1 MKLAVIG
8 TGYWGS
14 KIVETVKNMGLPATL
29 YDINDSLDSIVPS
42 LIDSV
47 IIATPAPTHKD
58 ITKIML
64 RKGINVLVEK
74 PAFMNM
80 TECNEI
86 VPYTANAKL
95 MAGHILLYNEHFDF
109 LKQTVVD
116 KEILHIEHRRLA
128 WGRMQKDINPILHYA
143 PHDIAILDN
152 LLGLMPDEIHS
163 TGIHIIKQ
171 PQPDFVTC
179 NLKYGKVT
187 VQLQMGWYYHEKV
200 RDVTVI
206 TDKGTLVWN
215 DAENKSKWI
224 SQTIENGRQ
233 IQHMDQNKTFT
244 ESVSPLQRQITAFAD
259 YCEKDKL
266 PDSNIEHIKRVT
278 YIVEC
283 MEKSLHT
290 GEVICPSK
298 EY

>member
-14 KIVETVKNMGLPATL
+14 KIVDTVKEMKLPVTL
-29 YDINDSLDSIVPS
+29 FDINDSLDGIVPS
-42 LIDSV
+42 LIDGV

-58 ITKIML
+58 LTKIML

-74 PAFMNM
+74 PVFMNM
-80 TECNEI
+80 SECNEI
-86 VPYTANAKL
+86 EPYTSNAKL
-95 MAGHILLYNEHFDF
+95 MAGHILLYNEHFDY

-152 LLGLMPDEIHS
+152 LLGVVPDEVHCK
-163 TGIHIIKQ
+163 GIHVIRQ

-179 NLKYGKVT
+179 NLRYGKIT

-200 RDVTVI
+200 RDVSVI
-206 TDKGTLVWN
+206 TDKGTLIWN
-215 DAENKSKWI
+215 DAENKSRWI
-224 SQTIENGRQ
+224 SQTIEDGRQ

-244 ESVSPLQRQITAFAD
+244 ESVSPLQRQIQAFVD

-266 PDSNIEHIKRVT
+266 PDSNMAHTKRVT

-283 MEKSLHT
+283 MEKSLKT
-290 GEVICPSK
+290 GEVVCPSK

>member
-80 TECNEI
+80 AECNEI

>member
-14 KIVETVKNMGLPATL
+14 KIVDTVKEMGLPVKL

-42 LIDSV
+42 LIDGV
-47 IIATPAPTHKD
+47 IIATPASTHKD
-58 ITKIML
+58 LTKIML

-80 TECNEI
+80 AEYREI
-86 VPYTANAKL
+86 EPYTAKAKL

-128 WGRMQKDINPILHYA
+128 WGRLQKDINPILHYA
-143 PHDIAILDN
+143 PHDVAVLDN
-152 LLGLMPDEIHS
+152 LMGVIPDEIES
-163 TGIHIIKQ
+163 KGIHVIKQ
-171 PQPDFVTC
+171 TQPDFVTC

-187 VQLQMGWYYHEKV
+187 AQIQMGWYYHEKV
-200 RDVTVI
+200 RDISVI
-206 TDKGTLVWN
+206 TDKGTLVWS
-215 DAENKSKWI
+215 DAKDKSKWI
-224 SQTIENGRQ
+224 SQSIENGRQ
-233 IQHMDQNKTFT
+233 IQHMDQNKTFSQ
-244 ESVSPLQRQITAFAD
+244 SVTPLQRQIAAFVD

-266 PDSNIEHIKRVT
+266 PDSNMEHLKRVT

-283 MEKSLHT
+283 MEKSLKS

>member
-14 KIVETVKNMGLPATL
+14 KIVQTIKEMGLPVTL
-29 YDINDSLDSIVPS
+29 YDINDSVDCIVPS
-42 LIDSV
+42 LIDGV
-47 IIATPAPTHKD
+47 IIATPAHTHKD
-58 ITKIML
+58 ITKKML
-64 RKGINVLVEK
+64 RKGIHVLVEK

-80 TECNEI
+80 AECNEI
-86 VPYTANAKL
+86 GPYTANAKL

-152 LLGLMPDEIHS
+152 LLGVMPDEIHS
-163 TGIHIIKQ
+163 AGIHITKQ

-187 VQLQMGWYYHEKV
+187 VQIQMGWYYHEKV

-215 DAENKSKWI
+215 DAEDKSKWL
-224 SQTIENGRQ
+224 SQTIEDGRQ

-244 ESVSPLQRQITAFAD
+244 QSISPLQRQLTAFVD

-266 PDSNIEHIKRVT
+266 PDSNMAHIKRVT

-283 MEKSLHT
+283 MEKSLKT
-290 GEVICPSK
+290 GEVVCPSK

>member
-14 KIVETVKNMGLPATL
+14 KIVDTVKAMGLPVKL

-42 LIDSV
+42 LIDGV
-47 IIATPAPTHKD
+47 IIATPASTHKD
-58 ITKIML
+58 LTKIML

-80 TECNEI
+80 AEYREI
-86 VPYTANAKL
+86 EPYTAKAKL

-128 WGRMQKDINPILHYA
+128 WGRLQKDINPILHYA
-143 PHDIAILDN
+143 PHDVAVLDN
-152 LLGLMPDEIHS
+152 LMGVIPDEIES
-163 TGIHIIKQ
+163 KGIHVIKQ

-187 VQLQMGWYYHEKV
+187 AQIQMGWYYHEKV
-200 RDVTVI
+200 RDISVI
-206 TDKGTLVWN
+206 TDKGTLVWS
-215 DAENKSKWI
+215 DAKDKSKWI
-224 SQTIENGRQ
+224 SQSIENGRQ
-233 IQHMDQNKTFT
+233 IQHMDQNKTFSQ
-244 ESVSPLQRQITAFAD
+244 SVTSLQRQITAFVD

-266 PDSNIEHIKRVT
+266 PDSNMEHLKRVT

-283 MEKSLHT
+283 MEKSLKT

>member
-14 KIVETVKNMGLPATL
+14 KIVQTIENMGLPVTL
-29 YDINDSLDSIVPS
+29 YDVNDSVDSIVPG
-42 LIDSV
+42 LVDGV
-47 IIATPAPTHKD
+47 IVATPAPTHKD

-80 TECNEI
+80 KECNEI

-128 WGRMQKDINPILHYA
+128 WGRMQEDINPILHYA

-152 LLGLMPDEIHS
+152 LLGIMPDEIHS
-163 TGIHIIKQ
+163 TGIHVTRQ
-171 PQPDFVTC
+171 SQPDFVTC
-179 NLKYGKVT
+179 NLRYGKVT

-224 SQTIENGRQ
+224 SQTIENDRQ

-244 ESVSPLQRQITAFAD
+244 ESISPLQRQITAFID
-259 YCEKDKL
+259 YCEEDKL
-266 PDSNIEHIKRVT
+266 PDSDLEHIKRVT

-283 MEKSLHT
+283 MEKSLRT

>member
-14 KIVETVKNMGLPATL
+14 KIVETVKNMGLPVTL
-29 YDINDSLDSIVPS
+29 YDVNDSLDSIVPS
-42 LIDSV
+42 LIDGV

-58 ITKIML
+58 ITKRML
-64 RKGINVLVEK
+64 RKGIHVLVEK

-80 TECNEI
+80 AECNEI
-86 VPYTANAKL
+86 GPYTANAKL

-152 LLGLMPDEIHS
+152 LLGAMPDEIHS
-163 TGIHIIKQ
+163 TGIHVIKQ

-215 DAENKSKWI
+215 DAKNKSKWI

-244 ESVSPLQRQITAFAD
+244 ESISPLQRQITAFAD

-266 PDSNIEHIKRVT
+266 PDSNMDHIKRVT

-283 MEKSLHT
+283 MEKSLKT

>member
-14 KIVETVKNMGLPATL
+14 KIVETVKNMGLPVTL

-233 IQHMDQNKTFT
+233 IQHMDRNKTFT

-259 YCEKDKL
+259 YCMKDKL

>member
-8 TGYWGS
+8 TGYWGT
-14 KIVETVKNMGLPATL
+14 KIVETVKKMKLPVTL
-29 YDINDSLDSIVPS
+29 YDVNDSIDGIVPS
-42 LIDSV
+42 LIDGV
-47 IIATPAPTHKD
+47 IIATPAATHKD
-58 ITKIML
+58 ITKKIL

-80 TECNEI
+80 AECNEI
-86 VPYTANAKL
+86 GPYTANAKL
-95 MAGHILLYNEHFDF
+95 MAGHILLYNEHFHF

-116 KEILHIEHRRLA
+116 KEILHIENRRLA

-152 LLGLMPDEIHS
+152 LLGDIPDEVHS
-163 TGIHIIKQ
+163 KGTHITRQ
-171 PQPDFVTC
+171 TQPDFVTC
-179 NLKYGKVT
+179 DLKYGKIS

-224 SQTIENGRQ
+224 SQLIEEGRQ
-233 IQHMDQNKTFT
+233 IQHMEKNIIFD
-244 ESVSPLQRQITAFAD
+244 SDVSPLQNQIQAFID
-259 YCEKDKL
+259 YCEQDKL
-266 PDSNIEHIKRVT
+266 PDSSLPHIKRVT

-283 MEKSLHT
+283 MEKSLKT

-298 EY
+298 KY

>member
-14 KIVETVKNMGLPATL
+14 KIVDTVKEMKLPVTL
-29 YDINDSLDSIVPS
+29 FDINDSLDGIVPS
-42 LIDSV
+42 LIDGV

-58 ITKIML
+58 LTKIML

-74 PAFMNM
+74 PVFMNM
-80 TECNEI
+80 SECNEI
-86 VPYTANAKL
+86 EPYTSNAKL
-95 MAGHILLYNEHFDF
+95 MAGHILLYNEHFDY
-109 LKQTVVD
+109 LKQTIVD
-116 KEILHIEHRRLA
+116 KEILHIENRRLA

-152 LLGLMPDEIHS
+152 LLGVMPDEIHCK
-163 TGIHIIKQ
+163 GIHVIRQ

-179 NLKYGKVT
+179 NLRYGKIT

-200 RDVTVI
+200 RDVSVI
-206 TDKGTLVWN
+206 TDKGTLIWN
-215 DAENKSKWI
+215 DAENKSRWI
-224 SQTIENGRQ
+224 SQTIEDGRQ

-244 ESVSPLQRQITAFAD
+244 ESVSPLQRQIQAFVD

-266 PDSNIEHIKRVT
+266 PDSNMAHTKRVT

-283 MEKSLHT
+283 MEKSLKS
-290 GEVICPSK
+290 GEVVCPSK

>member
-1 MKLAVIG
+1 MRLAIIG

-14 KIVETVKNMGLPATL
+14 KVVETAKKMKLNVSL
-29 YDINDSLDSIVPS
+29 YDINDSFDSITS
-42 LIDSV
+42 GTTDAV
-47 IIATPAPTHKD
+47 IVATPAPTHKD

-64 RKGINVLVEK
+64 RKGIHVLVEK

-80 TECNEI
+80 AECNEI
-86 VPYTANAKL
+86 EPYTSNAKF

-109 LKQTVVD
+109 LKQTIVD

-128 WGRMQKDINPILHYA
+128 WGRMQKNINPILHYA

-152 LLGLMPDEIHS
+152 LLKIMPDEIHS
-163 TGIHIIKQ
+163 KGIYITRQ
-171 PQPDFVTC
+171 TQPDLVTC
-179 NLKYGKVT
+179 DLKYGKVT
-187 VQLQMGWYYHEKV
+187 VQLQMGWYYHTKV
-200 RDVTVI
+200 RDVSVV

-224 SQTIENGRQ
+224 SQLIEDGRQ
-233 IQHMDQNKTFT
+233 IQHMDKNITFT
-244 ESVSPLQRQITAFAD
+244 ESVSPLQKQIQAFID
-259 YCEKDKL
+259 YCEHDKL
-266 PDSNIEHIKRVT
+266 PDSDMAHTKRVT

-283 MEKSLHT
+283 MEKSLKT

-298 EY
+298 KY

>member
-1 MKLAVIG
+1 MRLAIIG

-14 KIVETVKNMGLPATL
+14 KIVDTAKAMKLNVTL
-29 YDINDSLDSIVPS
+29 YDVNNSLDRITQGTT
-42 LIDSV
+42 DGV
-47 IIATPAPTHKD
+47 IIATPATTHKS

-64 RKGINVLVEK
+64 RKGIHVLVEK

-86 VPYTANAKL
+86 GPYTANAKF

-128 WGRMQKDINPILHYA
+128 WGRIQKDINPILHYA

-152 LLGLMPDEIHS
+152 LLKKIPNEIHS
-163 TGIHIIKQ
+163 KGVYITRQ
-171 PQPDFVTC
+171 AQPDFVTC
-179 NLKYGKVT
+179 DLKYGEVT

-200 RDVTVI
+200 RDVSVV

-224 SQTIENGRQ
+224 SQLIEDERQ
-233 IQHMDQNKTFT
+233 IQHTDKNITFH
-244 ESVSPLQRQITAFAD
+244 ESMSPLQRQIQAFID
-259 YCEKDKL
+259 YCENDKL
-266 PDSNIEHIKRVT
+266 PDSDFTHTKRVT

-283 MEKSLHT
+283 MVKSLNT

-298 EY
+298 KY

>member
-1 MKLAVIG
+1 MRLAIIG

-14 KIVETVKNMGLPATL
+14 KIIETAKEMNIIVSV
-29 YDINDSLDSIVPS
+29 YDINDSLDGITPGTT
-42 LIDSV
+42 DGV
-47 IIATPAPTHKD
+47 IIATPAPTHKN

-64 RKGINVLVEK
+64 RKGIHVLVEK

-80 TECNEI
+80 AECNEI
-86 VPYTANAKL
+86 GPYTANAKL
-95 MAGHILLYNEHFDF
+95 MAGHILLYNEHFNF

-143 PHDIAILDN
+143 PHDVAILDN
-152 LLGLMPDEIHS
+152 LLGVMPEEVHS
-163 TGIHIIKQ
+163 TGTHITRHT
-171 PQPDFVTC
+171 QPDFVTC
-179 NLKYGKVT
+179 NLKYGKVS
-187 VQLQMGWYYHEKV
+187 VNLQMGWYYHEKV

-215 DAENKSKWI
+215 DAENKSRWI
-224 SQTIENGRQ
+224 SQLIEDGRQ
-233 IQHMDQNKTFT
+233 IQHMEKNIKFD
-244 ESVSPLQRQITAFAD
+244 SDVSPLKNQIQAFID

-266 PDSNIEHIKRVT
+266 PDSSLPHIKRVT

-283 MEKSLHT
+283 MEKSLKT
-290 GEVICPSK
+290 GEVVCPSK
-298 EY
+298 KY

>member
-14 KIVETVKNMGLPATL
+14 KIVDTVKAMGLPVKL

-42 LIDSV
+42 LIDGV
-47 IIATPAPTHKD
+47 IIATPASTHKD
-58 ITKIML
+58 LTKIML

-80 TECNEI
+80 AEYREI
-86 VPYTANAKL
+86 EPYTAKAKL

-128 WGRMQKDINPILHYA
+128 WGRLQKDINPILHYA
-143 PHDIAILDN
+143 PHDVAVLDN
-152 LLGLMPDEIHS
+152 LMGVIPDEIES
-163 TGIHIIKQ
+163 KGIHVIKQ
-171 PQPDFVTC
+171 TQPDFVTC

-187 VQLQMGWYYHEKV
+187 AQIQMGWYYHEKV
-200 RDVTVI
+200 RDISVI
-206 TDKGTLVWN
+206 TDKGTLVWS
-215 DAENKSKWI
+215 DAKDKSKWI
-224 SQTIENGRQ
+224 SQSIENGRQ
-233 IQHMDQNKTFT
+233 IQHMDQNKTFSQ
-244 ESVSPLQRQITAFAD
+244 SVTPLQRQITAFVD

-266 PDSNIEHIKRVT
+266 PDSNMEHLKRVT

-283 MEKSLHT
+283 MEKSLKT

>member
-14 KIVETVKNMGLPATL
+14 KIVDTVKAMGLPVKL

-42 LIDSV
+42 LIDGV
-47 IIATPAPTHKD
+47 IIATPASTHKD
-58 ITKIML
+58 LTKIML

-80 TECNEI
+80 AEYREI
-86 VPYTANAKL
+86 EPYTAKAKL

-128 WGRMQKDINPILHYA
+128 WGRLQKDINPILHYA
-143 PHDIAILDN
+143 PHDVAVLDN
-152 LLGLMPDEIHS
+152 LMGVIPDEIES
-163 TGIHIIKQ
+163 KGIHVIKQ

-187 VQLQMGWYYHEKV
+187 AQIQMGWYYHEKV
-200 RDVTVI
+200 RDISVI
-206 TDKGTLVWN
+206 TDKGTLVWS
-215 DAENKSKWI
+215 DAKDKSKWI
-224 SQTIENGRQ
+224 SQSIENGRQ
-233 IQHMDQNKTFT
+233 IQHMDQNKTFSQ
-244 ESVSPLQRQITAFAD
+244 SVTPLQRQITAFVD

-266 PDSNIEHIKRVT
+266 PDSNMEHLKRVT

-283 MEKSLHT
+283 MEKSLKT

>member
-14 KIVETVKNMGLPATL
+14 KIVETVKNMGLPVTL
-29 YDINDSLDSIVPS
+29 YDVNDSLDGIVPS
-42 LIDSV
+42 LIDGV

-58 ITKIML
+58 ITKRML
-64 RKGINVLVEK
+64 RKGIHVLVEK

-80 TECNEI
+80 AECNEI
-86 VPYTANAKL
+86 GPYTANAKL

-143 PHDIAILDN
+143 PHDVAILDN
-152 LLGLMPDEIHS
+152 LLGVMPDEIHS
-163 TGIHIIKQ
+163 TGIHITRQ
-171 PQPDFVTC
+171 SQPDFVTC
-179 NLKYGKVT
+179 DLRYGRVT

-224 SQTIENGRQ
+224 GQTIENGRQ

-244 ESVSPLQRQITAFAD
+244 ESISPLQRQVTAFID

-266 PDSNIEHIKRVT
+266 PDSNMDHIKRVT

-283 MEKSLHT
+283 MEKSLKS

>member
-1 MKLAVIG
+1 MKLAIIG

-14 KIVETVKNMGLPATL
+14 KIVETVKKMKLPVTL
-29 YDINDSLDSIVPS
+29 YDVNDSLDNIVPS
-42 LIDSV
+42 LIDGV
-47 IIATPAPTHKD
+47 IIATPAKTHKD

-86 VPYTANAKL
+86 GPYTANAKL

-128 WGRMQKDINPILHYA
+128 WGRMQEDINPILHYA
-143 PHDIAILDN
+143 PHDIAILDK
-152 LLGLMPDEIHS
+152 LLGVIPDEIHS
-163 TGIHIIKQ
+163 TGIHITRQ

-179 NLKYGKVT
+179 DLKYGKVT
-187 VQLQMGWYYHEKV
+187 VQIQMGWYYHKKV

-244 ESVSPLQRQITAFAD
+244 ESISPLQRQITAFVD
-259 YCEKDKL
+259 YCEQDKL
-266 PDSNIEHIKRVT
+266 PDSNLDHIKRVT

-283 MEKSLHT
+283 MEKSFKT
-290 GEVICPSK
+290 GEVVCPSK

>member
-14 KIVETVKNMGLPATL
+14 KIVDTVKEMKLPVTL
-29 YDINDSLDSIVPS
+29 FDINDSLDGIVPS
-42 LIDSV
+42 LIDGV

-58 ITKIML
+58 LTKIML

-74 PAFMNM
+74 PVFMNM
-80 TECNEI
+80 AECNEI
-86 VPYTANAKL
+86 EPYTSNAKL
-95 MAGHILLYNEHFDF
+95 MAGHILLYNEHFDY
-109 LKQTVVD
+109 LKQTIVD
-116 KEILHIEHRRLA
+116 KEILHIENRRLA

-152 LLGLMPDEIHS
+152 LLGVMPDEIHCK
-163 TGIHIIKQ
+163 GIHVIRQ

-179 NLKYGKVT
+179 NLRYGKIT

-200 RDVTVI
+200 RDVSVI
-206 TDKGTLVWN
+206 TDKGTLIWN
-215 DAENKSKWI
+215 DAENKSRWI
-224 SQTIENGRQ
+224 SQTIEDGRQ

-244 ESVSPLQRQITAFAD
+244 ESVSPLQRQIQAFVD

-266 PDSNIEHIKRVT
+266 PDSNMAHTKRVT

-283 MEKSLHT
+283 MEKSLKS
-290 GEVICPSK
+290 GEVVCPSK

>member
-1 MKLAVIG
+1 MRLAVIG

-14 KIVETVKNMGLPATL
+14 KIVETVKSMGLPVTL
-29 YDINDSLDSIVPS
+29 YDVNDSLDGIVPG
-42 LIDSV
+42 LVDGV
-47 IIATPAPTHKD
+47 IIATPALTHKD

-80 TECNEI
+80 KECNEI

-116 KEILHIEHRRLA
+116 KKILHIEHRRLA
-128 WGRMQKDINPILHYA
+128 WGRMQEDINPILHYA

-152 LLGLMPDEIHS
+152 LLGIMPDEIHS
-163 TGIHIIKQ
+163 TGIHVTRQ
-171 PQPDFVTC
+171 SQPDFVTC
-179 NLKYGKVT
+179 NLRYGKVT

-200 RDVTVI
+200 RDVAVI

-233 IQHMDQNKTFT
+233 IQHVDQNKTFT
-244 ESVSPLQRQITAFAD
+244 ESISPLQRQITAFID

-266 PDSNIEHIKRVT
+266 PDSNMEHIKRVT

-283 MEKSLHT
+283 MEKSLKT

>member
-14 KIVETVKNMGLPATL
+14 KIVDTVKNMGLPVAL
-29 YDINDSLDSIVPS
+29 YDINDSLDTIVPS
-42 LIDSV
+42 LVDGV
-47 IIATPAPTHKD
+47 IVATPAHTHKD
-58 ITKIML
+58 LTKIML

-74 PAFMNM
+74 PTFMNM
-80 TECNEI
+80 AECREI
-86 VPYTANAKL
+86 EPYTAKAKL

-128 WGRMQKDINPILHYA
+128 WGRMKEDIDPILHYA
-143 PHDIAILDN
+143 PHDIAVLDN
-152 LLGLMPDEIHS
+152 LLGLMPDQLQS
-163 TGIHIIKQ
+163 KGIYVTKKS
-171 PQPDFVTC
+171 QPDFVTC
-179 NLKYGKVT
+179 DLTYGKIT

-200 RDVTVI
+200 RDISVI

-215 DAENKSKWI
+215 DAKDLSKWI
-224 SQTIENGRQ
+224 SQGIENGRQ
-233 IQHMDQNKTFT
+233 IQHLDQNKNFSQ
-244 ESVSPLQRQITAFAD
+244 SVTPLQRQIQAFVD

-266 PDSNIEHIKRVT
+266 PETNMEHIKRVT
-278 YIVEC
+278 YVVEC
-283 MEKSLHT
+283 MQKSLQT

-298 EY
+298 KY

>member
-14 KIVETVKNMGLPATL
+14 KIVETVKNMGLPVTL
-29 YDINDSLDSIVPS
+29 YDISDSLNSIVPS
-42 LIDSV
+42 LIDGV

-64 RKGINVLVEK
+64 RKGIHVLVEK

-80 TECNEI
+80 AECNEI
-86 VPYTANAKL
+86 GPYTANAKL
-95 MAGHILLYNEHFDF
+95 MAGHILLYNEHFDY
-109 LKQTVVD
+109 LKQTIVD

-152 LLGLMPDEIHS
+152 LLGVIPNEIHCK
-163 TGIHIIKQ
+163 GINIIRQ

-179 NLKYGKVT
+179 NLKYGKIT

-200 RDVTVI
+200 RDISVI
-206 TDKGTLVWN
+206 TDKGTLIWN
-215 DAENKSKWI
+215 DVENKSRWI

-233 IQHMDQNKTFT
+233 IQHMDQNTTFK
-244 ESVSPLQRQITAFAD
+244 ESVSPLQRQITAFVD

-266 PDSNIEHIKRVT
+266 PDSDMAHIKRVT

-283 MEKSLHT
+283 MEKSLKT

>member
-1 MKLAVIG
+1 MRLAVIG

-14 KIVETVKNMGLPATL
+14 KIVETVKNMGLPVTL
-29 YDINDSLDSIVPS
+29 YDINDRLDGIVPS
-42 LIDSV
+42 LIDGV
-47 IIATPAPTHKD
+47 IIATPAPTHKN
-58 ITKIML
+58 ITKVML

-74 PAFMNM
+74 PVFMNM
-80 TECNEI
+80 AECNEI
-86 VPYTANAKL
+86 NPYTDNAKL
-95 MAGHILLYNEHFDF
+95 MAGHILLYNEHFDY
-109 LKQTVVD
+109 LKQTIVD
-116 KEILHIEHRRLA
+116 KEILHIENRRLA

-152 LLGLMPDEIHS
+152 LLGVMPDEIHCK
-163 TGIHIIKQ
+163 GIHVIRQ

-179 NLKYGKVT
+179 NLRYGKIT

-200 RDVTVI
+200 RDVSVI
-206 TDKGTLVWN
+206 TDKGTLIWN
-215 DAENKSKWI
+215 DAENKSRWI
-224 SQTIENGRQ
+224 SQTIEDGRQ

-244 ESVSPLQRQITAFAD
+244 ESVSPLQRQIQAFVD

-266 PDSNIEHIKRVT
+266 PDSNMAHTKRVT

-283 MEKSLHT
+283 MEKSLKS
-290 GEVICPSK
+290 GEVVCPSK

>member
-14 KIVETVKNMGLPATL
+14 KIVQTVENMGLAVTL
-29 YDINDSLDSIVPS
+29 YDVNDSVDGIVPS
-42 LIDSV
+42 LIDGV
-47 IIATPAPTHKD
+47 IVATPAPTHKD
-58 ITKIML
+58 IH
-64 RKGINVLVEK
+64 VLVEK

-80 TECNEI
+80 KECNEI
-86 VPYTANAKL
+86 GPYTANAKL

-143 PHDIAILDN
+143 PHDIAILDK
-152 LLGLMPDEIHS
+152 LLGVMPDEIHS
-163 TGIHIIKQ
+163 TGIHITKQ

-179 NLKYGKVT
+179 NLTYGKVT
-187 VQLQMGWYYHEKV
+187 VQIQMGWYYHEKV

-244 ESVSPLQRQITAFAD
+244 ESISPLQRQITAFID

-278 YIVEC
+278 YIIEC
-283 MEKSLHT
+283 MEKSLKT
-290 GEVICPSK
+290 GELICPSK

>member
-14 KIVETVKNMGLPATL
+14 KIVETVKSMGLPITL
-29 YDINDSLDSIVPS
+29 YDITDSLDGIVPS
-42 LIDSV
+42 LIDGV

-58 ITKIML
+58 ITKRML

-80 TECNEI
+80 AECNEI
-86 VPYTANAKL
+86 GPYTANAKL

-143 PHDIAILDN
+143 PHDVAILDN
-152 LLGLMPDEIHS
+152 LLGVMPDEIHS
-163 TGIHIIKQ
+163 TGIHITRQ
-171 PQPDFVTC
+171 SQPDFVTC
-179 NLKYGKVT
+179 DLRYGRVT

-224 SQTIENGRQ
+224 GQTIENGRQ

-244 ESVSPLQRQITAFAD
+244 ESISPLQRQITAFVD

-266 PDSNIEHIKRVT
+266 PDSNMDHIKRVT

-283 MEKSLHT
+283 MEKSLKT

>member
-14 KIVETVKNMGLPATL
+14 KIVDTVKKMKLPVTL
-29 YDINDSLDSIVPS
+29 FDINDSLDGIVPS
-42 LIDSV
+42 LIDGV
-47 IIATPAPTHKD
+47 IIATPASTHKD
-58 ITKIML
+58 LTKIML

-80 TECNEI
+80 AECNEI
-86 VPYTANAKL
+86 TPYTANAKF
-95 MAGHILLYNEHFDF
+95 MAGHILLYNEHFDY
-109 LKQTVVD
+109 LKQIVVD

-152 LLGLMPDEIHS
+152 LLGAMPDEIHCK
-163 TGIHIIKQ
+163 GVHVIRQ

-179 NLKYGKVT
+179 DLRYGKVT
-187 VQLQMGWYYHEKV
+187 VNLQMGWYYHEKV
-200 RDVTVI
+200 RDVSVI
-206 TDKGTLVWN
+206 TDKGTLIWN
-215 DAENKSKWI
+215 DAQNKSRWI
-224 SQTIENGRQ
+224 SQTIEDGRQ
-233 IQHMDQNKTFT
+233 IQHMDKNRSFENT
-244 ESVSPLQRQITAFAD
+244 ETSLQRQITAFID
-259 YCEKDKL
+259 YCEEDKL
-266 PDSNIEHIKRVT
+266 PDSDMAHTKRVT

-283 MEKSLHT
+283 MEKSLKT

>member
-14 KIVETVKNMGLPATL
+14 KIVETVKNMGLPVTL
-29 YDINDSLDSIVPS
+29 YDVNDSLDSIVPS
-42 LIDSV
+42 LIDGV

-58 ITKIML
+58 ITKRML
-64 RKGINVLVEK
+64 RKGIHVLVEK

-80 TECNEI
+80 AECNEI
-86 VPYTANAKL
+86 GPYTANAKL

-128 WGRMQKDINPILHYA
+128 WGRLQKDINPILHYA

-152 LLGLMPDEIHS
+152 LLGAMPDEIHS
-163 TGIHIIKQ
+163 TGIHVIKQ

-244 ESVSPLQRQITAFAD
+244 ESISPLQRQITAFAD

-266 PDSNIEHIKRVT
+266 PDSNMDHIKRVT

-283 MEKSLHT
+283 MEKSLKT

>member
-14 KIVETVKNMGLPATL
+14 KIVETVKNMGLPVTL
-29 YDINDSLDSIVPS
+29 YDINDSLTSIVPS
-42 LIDSV
+42 LIDGV
-47 IIATPAPTHKD
+47 IIATPASTHKD

-64 RKGINVLVEK
+64 RKGIHVLVEK

-80 TECNEI
+80 AECNEI
-86 VPYTANAKL
+86 GPYTANAKL

-152 LLGLMPDEIHS
+152 LLGAMPDEIHS
-163 TGIHIIKQ
+163 TGIHVIKQ

-244 ESVSPLQRQITAFAD
+244 ESISPLQRQITAFAD

-266 PDSNIEHIKRVT
+266 PDSNMDHIKRVT

-283 MEKSLHT
+283 MEKSLKT

-298 EY
+298 KY

>member
-1 MKLAVIG
+1 MKLSVIG

-14 KIVETVKNMGLPATL
+14 KIVQTVESMGLPVTL
-29 YDINDSLDSIVPS
+29 YDVNDSVDGIVPS
-42 LIDSV
+42 LVDGV
-47 IIATPAPTHKD
+47 IIATPASTHKD

-80 TECNEI
+80 AECNEI

-128 WGRMQKDINPILHYA
+128 WGRMQEDINPILHYA

-152 LLGLMPDEIHS
+152 LLGIMPDEIHS
-163 TGIHIIKQ
+163 TGIHVTRQ
-171 PQPDFVTC
+171 SQPDFVTC
-179 NLKYGKVT
+179 NLRYGKVT

-244 ESVSPLQRQITAFAD
+244 ESISPLQRQITAFID
-259 YCEKDKL
+259 YCEKNKL
-266 PDSNIEHIKRVT
+266 PDSNMEHIKKVT
-278 YIVEC
+278 YIIEC
-283 MEKSLHT
+283 MEKSLKT

>member
-14 KIVETVKNMGLPATL
+14 KIVQTIKDMGLPVTL
-29 YDINDSLDSIVPS
+29 YDINDSVDCIVPS
-42 LIDSV
+42 LIDGV
-47 IIATPAPTHKD
+47 IIATPAHTHKD
-58 ITKIML
+58 ITKKML
-64 RKGINVLVEK
+64 RKGIHVLVEK

-80 TECNEI
+80 KECNETG
-86 VPYTANAKL
+86 PYTTNAKL

-152 LLGLMPDEIHS
+152 LLGVMPDEIHS
-163 TGIHIIKQ
+163 AGIHITKQ

-187 VQLQMGWYYHEKV
+187 VQIQMGWYYHEKV

-215 DAENKSKWI
+215 DAEDKSKWL
-224 SQTIENGRQ
+224 SQTIEDGRQ

-244 ESVSPLQRQITAFAD
+244 QSISPLQRQLTAFVD
-259 YCEKDKL
+259 YCEKDKI
-266 PDSNIEHIKRVT
+266 PDSNMAHIKRVT

-283 MEKSLHT
+283 MEKSLKT
-290 GEVICPSK
+290 GEVVCPSK

>member
-14 KIVETVKNMGLPATL
+14 KIVETVKNMGLPVTL
-29 YDINDSLDSIVPS
+29 YDVNDSLDSIVPS
-42 LIDSV
+42 LIDGV

-58 ITKIML
+58 ITKRML
-64 RKGINVLVEK
+64 RKGIHVLVEK

-80 TECNEI
+80 AECNEI
-86 VPYTANAKL
+86 GPYTANAKL

-109 LKQTVVD
+109 LKQNIVD

-143 PHDIAILDN
+143 PHDIAILDK
-152 LLGLMPDEIHS
+152 LLGVMPDEVHS
-163 TGIHIIKQ
+163 TGIHITRQ

-179 NLKYGKVT
+179 NLKYNKVT
-187 VQLQMGWYYHEKV
+187 VQIQMGWYYHEKV

-224 SQTIENGRQ
+224 GQTIENGRQ
-233 IQHMDQNKTFT
+233 IQHMDQNKIFT
-244 ESVSPLQRQITAFAD
+244 ESTSSLQRQITAFID

-266 PDSNIEHIKRVT
+266 PDSNIDHIKRVT

-283 MEKSLHT
+283 MEKSLKT